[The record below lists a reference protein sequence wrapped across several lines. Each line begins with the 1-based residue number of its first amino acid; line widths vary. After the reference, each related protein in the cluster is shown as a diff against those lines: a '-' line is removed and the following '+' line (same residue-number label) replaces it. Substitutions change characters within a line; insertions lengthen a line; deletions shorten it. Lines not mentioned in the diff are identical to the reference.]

1 MYTPDKNLFGINIP
15 NYVSKCYNICIDL
28 YVNGDLGDCKA
39 EFSTLASQCIPT
51 QRDSAERK
59 VFS

>member
-15 NYVSKCYNICIDL
+15 NYVSKCCNIRIDL
-28 YVNGDLGDCKA
+28 YVKGDLGDKA